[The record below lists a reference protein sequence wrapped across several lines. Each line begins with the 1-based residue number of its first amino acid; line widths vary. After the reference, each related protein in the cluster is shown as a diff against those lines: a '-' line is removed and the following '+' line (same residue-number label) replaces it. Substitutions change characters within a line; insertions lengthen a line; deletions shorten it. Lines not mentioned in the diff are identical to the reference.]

1 MPRIPLTWLAE
12 HVDVPAG
19 TTAAQLAADLV
30 RVGLEEEAIHPAAV
44 TGPLVIGEVVELTA
58 EPQKNGKTI
67 NWCRVDVGAL
77 NEVAED
83 GSLRPRGIVCGAH
96 NFVVGD
102 RVVVALPGAVLPG
115 PFPIASRKTYG
126 HVSDGMI
133 CSARELGLGDD
144 HTGILVLSRLDVD
157 AAPGTDARALL
168 GLGEEVLEVN
178 VTPDRGYCFSMRGVA
193 REYAHST
200 GATFSDHGLATAAEL
215 APAGDGFGVELAD
228 EAPIHGVTGVDRFVA
243 QVVRGVAASGPSPAW
258 MQRRLSQAGMRPL
271 SLAVDVTNYVML
283 DLGQPLHAYDL
294 TQVAEPIVV
303 RRAQP
308 GEKLTTLDGVVRTL
322 DAEDLLITDSPDGER
337 SGRVLGLA
345 GVMGGATSEVTPAT
359 TDLLL
364 EAAHFDP
371 ISIART
377 ARRHKLPSEAARRFE
392 RGVDP
397 QLPRVAVARAAA
409 LLVEHGGGTIDDAI
423 TDVDN
428 TQAPTTIHLPLGQPG
443 RLVGVDYTPTQV
455 RETLVEIGAVL
466 TASPDGAVDVLP
478 PTWRPDL
485 TAPVDLVEEI
495 ARLRGYD
502 AIPSVLPTAPAG
514 RGLTDPQRTRRS
526 VARALA
532 DAGLTEV
539 LSYPFV
545 GGEQHDA
552 LALPADDPRRRAL
565 RLANPLSDAQPEMRT
580 NLLVTLLDTARRN
593 VSRGMSDVAL
603 FELGLV
609 TRPEAGAPVAPRLP
623 GGVRPTAA
631 ELAAL
636 HAAVPSQ
643 PRRVAG
649 VLAGARERGGWWG
662 AGRRVDHTDAIASAL
677 LVART
682 VVVEL
687 VVRSD
692 AGHAPWH
699 PGRCARLET
708 VAGALVGH
716 AGELHPKVVAALDL
730 PARAVAFEVDLDVLL
745 DGASTGPLQA
755 REVSTFPVAKE
766 DIALVVDAGV
776 PAAELEAAVRLGA
789 NASPAGEVLEEL
801 RLFDVYTGT
810 QVGDGRKSLAFSLRL
825 RVADRTLTAEEAAG
839 VREAVV
845 AEAHR
850 RFGAELR
857 A

>member
-1 MPRIPLTWLAE
+1 MNITSPILK
-12 HVDVPAG
+12 G
-19 TTAAQLAADLV
+19 AAD
-30 RVGLEEEAIHPAAV
+30 AA
-44 TGPLVIGEVVELTA
+44 
-58 EPQKNGKTI
+58 
-67 NWCRVDVGAL
+67 
-77 NEVAED
+77 
-83 GSLRPRGIVCGAH
+83 
-96 NFVVGD
+96 
-102 RVVVALPGAVLPG
+102 ALPGDSVTSFLKMVADMTGL
-115 PFPIASRKTYG
+115 FADDS
-126 HVSDGMI
+126 SDG
-133 CSARELGLGDD
+133 
-144 HTGILVLSRLDVD
+144 V
-157 AAPGTDARALL
+157 
-168 GLGEEVLEVN
+168 
-178 VTPDRGYCFSMRGVA
+178 
-193 REYAHST
+193 
-200 GATFSDHGLATAAEL
+200 
-215 APAGDGFGVELAD
+215 
-228 EAPIHGVTGVDRFVA
+228 
-243 QVVRGVAASGPSPAW
+243 
-258 MQRRLSQAGMRPL
+258 
-271 SLAVDVTNYVML
+271 
-283 DLGQPLHAYDL
+283 
-294 TQVAEPIVV
+294 
-303 RRAQP
+303 
-308 GEKLTTLDGVVRTL
+308 
-322 DAEDLLITDSPDGER
+322 
-337 SGRVLGLA
+337 
-345 GVMGGATSEVTPAT
+345 
-359 TDLLL
+359 
-364 EAAHFDP
+364 
-371 ISIART
+371 
-377 ARRHKLPSEAARRFE
+377 
-392 RGVDP
+392 
-397 QLPRVAVARAAA
+397 
-409 LLVEHGGGTIDDAI
+409 ID
-423 TDVDN
+423 
-428 TQAPTTIHLPLGQPG
+428 
-443 RLVGVDYTPTQV
+443 
-455 RETLVEIGAVL
+455 VL
-466 TASPDGAVDVLP
+466 T

-514 RGLTDPQRTRRS
+514 RGLTDAQRTRRS

-552 LALPADDPRRRAL
+552 LALPAGDPRRRAL

-631 ELAAL
+631 QLAAL

-682 VVVEL
+682 VGVEL
-687 VVRSD
+687 VVRPD

-730 PARAVAFEVDLDVLL
+730 PTRAVAFEVDLDVLL
-745 DGASTGPLQA
+745 EAASTVPLQA

-789 NASPAGEVLEEL
+789 DASPAGEVLEDL

-810 QVGDGRKSLAFSLRL
+810 QVGAGRKSLAFSLRL
-825 RVADRTLTAEEAAG
+825 RAADRTLTAEEAAG
-839 VREAVV
+839 VRDAVV

>member
-12 HVDVPAG
+12 HVDVPVG

-44 TGPLVIGEVVELTA
+44 TGPLVVGEVVELTA

-77 NEVAED
+77 NEVAPD

-96 NFVVGD
+96 NFAVGD

-115 PFPIASRKTYG
+115 PFAIASRKTYG

-144 HTGILVLSRLDVD
+144 HTGILVLAPLDVD
-157 AAPGTDARALL
+157 AEPGTDARALL
-168 GLGEEVLEVN
+168 GLGEEVLEIN

-200 GATFSDHGLATAAEL
+200 GARFTDHGLAADAEQ
-215 APAGDGFGVELAD
+215 APAEGGFAVELAD
-228 EAPIHGVTGVDRFVA
+228 DAPIHDVAGADRFVV
-243 QVVRGVAASGPSPAW
+243 QVVRAVAASGPSPAW
-258 MQRRLSQAGMRPL
+258 MQRRLSQAGMRPI

-303 RRAQP
+303 RRARL
-308 GEKLTTLDGVVRTL
+308 GEKLTTLDDVVRTL
-322 DAEDLLITDSPDGER
+322 DTEDLLITDSPDGAR
-337 SGRVLGLA
+337 SGRILGLA
-345 GVMGGATSEVTPAT
+345 GIMGGATSEVTSAT

-409 LLVEHGGGTIDDAI
+409 LLVEHGGGTIEAAI
-423 TDVDN
+423 TDVDR
-428 TQAPTTIHLPLGQPG
+428 TQAPAAIPLQLGMPG
-443 RLVGVDYTPTQV
+443 RIVGVDYTPTEV
-455 RETLVEIGAVL
+455 RTTLVEIGAVL
-466 TASPDGAVDVLP
+466 SEVSDGAVDVVP

-485 TAPVDLVEEI
+485 TTPVDLVEEI

-514 RGLTDPQRTRRS
+514 RGLTDAQRTRRS

-545 GGEQHDA
+545 GTGQLDA
-552 LALPADDPRRRAL
+552 LGLDADDPRRRAL
-565 RLANPLSDAQPEMRT
+565 RLANPLSDAQPELRT
-580 NLLVTLLDTARRN
+580 NLLVTLLDTAQRN
-593 VSRGMSDVAL
+593 VGRGTSDVAI

-609 TRPEAGAPVAPRLP
+609 TRPEVGAPAAPRLP
-623 GGVRPTAA
+623 GGVRPTEA

-636 HAAVPSQ
+636 YAAVPSQ

-649 VLAGARERGGWWG
+649 VLAGAHERGGWWG
-662 AGRRVDHTDAIASAL
+662 AGRRVDHTDALAAAL

-682 VVVEL
+682 VGVEL

-692 AGHAPWH
+692 PRHAPWH

-708 VAGALVGH
+708 TAGALVGH
-716 AGELHPKVVAALDL
+716 AGELHPKVVTALDL

-745 DGASTGPLQA
+745 AAASAGPLQA

-766 DIALVVDAGV
+766 DIALVVDLDV
-776 PAAELEAAVRLGA
+776 PAADLEAAVRFGA
-789 NASPAGEVLEEL
+789 DSSPAGKVLEEL

-810 QVGDGRKSLAFSLRL
+810 QVGEGRKSLAFSLRL
-825 RVADRTLTAEEAAG
+825 RAADRTLTSEEAAG
-839 VREAVV
+839 VRDAVV
-845 AEAHR
+845 AEAR
-850 RFGAELR
+850 RRVGAELR